1 MKTLFLTSLTAAALL
16 CAAAEL
22 TADHFAGSH
31 DPAEQANGQFLGW
44 RHVFCPGDGDV
55 DGADDDAYEAAYF
68 AGC

>member
-1 MKTLFLTSLTAAALL
+1 MKTLFLTSRADAALL

-31 DPAEQANGQFLGW
+31 DPADQANGQILGR
-44 RHVFCPGDGDV
+44 RHVFCQGEGDV
-55 DGADDDAYEAAYF
+55 DGADDAYEAAYF